1 MTVAITVLHKVI
13 KKDQNPVFFKL
24 LKKDIYSIK
33 CLVS

>member
-1 MTVAITVLHKVI
+1 MTVAITVLHKV